1 MPFAAAA
8 LVWALPRLAAACA
21 VCFEAS
27 DENREAFTI
36 TTVFLTF
43 LPLLMVGGV
52 VSWLW
57 RETVRRELSPPRE
70 AVQIEEPET
79 PQIPEPSPS

>member
-1 MPFAAAA
+1 VVA
-8 LVWALPRLAAACA
+8 LVWALPGLADACA

-36 TTVFLTF
+36 TTVFMTT
-43 LPLLMVGGV
+43 LPLLMIGGV
-52 VSWLW
+52 VSWFW
-57 RETVRRELSPPRE
+57 RETVRRELSPPLE
-70 AVQIEEPET
+70 AAAVEEPKA